1 MPAMK
6 HHALIVPD
14 RLALSTD
21 LYELTMAAGYFA
33 EGAHDRV
40 ATFDLN
46 VRSLPAKRGFLL
58 VAGLEQALAYL
69 QDVRFSSESLSYL
82 EGTSHFQPAFLDYL
96 SELRFG
102 GDVDAIQEGTVAFPP
117 APLLRITAPII
128 EAQIA
133 ETFLLTTLTF
143 QTMIASKAARVVL
156 AADGRQVVDFSARRD
171 HGPQAGLLAARA
183 AFIGGCVGTSNV
195 LAGARFGLP
204 TYGTMAHSFV
214 MFHRSEEEAFDAFVD
229 AYPGNPT
236 LLIDTYDTI
245 EGARKAVHV
254 AKRLA
259 TQGRRLAAVRLDS
272 GDLVALSQGV
282 RTILDSAG
290 LVDTKIFASG
300 GLDEYEIARL
310 LSEGAMLD
318 AFGVGTELG
327 TSGDAPSLDSTY
339 KLTACRDAEGAEVP
353 VIKLSTGKATL
364 PGRKQVWRYQQHGRF
379 VGDTIGLE
387 DEHPTP
393 PSTAPDATLVEPL
406 LHPVMRGGEAIG
418 ESPSLEELRQRAAA
432 QLAALDPGVKQLVDP
447 EPYPVG
453 VSESLEEL
461 SRTLHTR

>member
-6 HHALIVPD
+6 HHAQIVPD

-40 ATFDLN
+40 ATFELG
-46 VRSLPAKRGFLL
+46 VRNLPASRGFLV

-69 QDVRFSSESLSYL
+69 QDLRFNRESIEYL
-82 EGTSHFQPAFLDYL
+82 ERTSHFQPAFLEYL
-96 SELRFG
+96 SELRFS
-102 GDVDAIQEGTVAFPP
+102 GDIDAMPEGTVAFPP
-117 APLLRITAPII
+117 APFLRVTAPII

-156 AADGRQVVDFSARRD
+156 AADGRRVVDFSARRD

-183 AFIGGCVGTSNV
+183 SFIGGCVGTSNV

-214 MFHRSEEEAFDAFVD
+214 MFHRTEEEAFDAFID
-229 AYPGNPT
+229 AYPGDPT

-272 GDLVALSQGV
+272 GDLVSLSQCV
-282 RTILDSAG
+282 RRILDSAG

-310 LSEGAMLD
+310 LEAGAQLD

-339 KLTACRDAEGAEVP
+339 KLTACRDAEGAQVP

-364 PGRKQVWRYQQHGRF
+364 PGRKQVWRYHQDGRF
-379 VGDTIGLE
+379 VGDMIGLE
-387 DEHPTP
+387 DEHPAP
-393 PSTAPDATLVEPL
+393 PASAPDAVLVGPL
-406 LHPVMRGGEAIG
+406 MQTAMRAGAVVGET
-418 ESPSLEELRQRAAA
+418 PSLKQLQQRAAA
-432 QLAALDPGVKQLVDP
+432 QTAALSPGIKRLTRPDA
-447 EPYPVG
+447 YPIEI
-453 VSESLEEL
+453 SPALESLL
-461 SRTLHTR
+461 VALRPG